1 MRKFNELL
9 IVNMKVLLVSA
20 SPRIKGNTYTAL
32 CEVAETLEQE
42 GIATE
47 IIEIGTKPIRGCI
60 ACQWCKNHPEEKR
73 CVFDDDITNRIS
85 ARAAEADGFIFG
97 APVYYGQPNG
107 SALCLIQ
114 RMLYSNVADFMYKP
128 VANVCICR
136 RGGADT
142 SLQSMNTMFEMCN
155 MPIVTSQYWNIAYG
169 REKGEVSRDLE
180 GMQTMR
186 TLAHNM
192 AWILKKF
199 HRVETTPTPTR
210 ELPWQPTNF
219 IR

>member
-1 MRKFNELL
+1 
-9 IVNMKVLLVSA
+9 MKVLLVSA
-20 SPRIKGNTYTAL
+20 SPRVKGNTFTAL
-32 CEVAETLEQE
+32 SEVAKTLEEE
-42 GIATE
+42 GIATVLV
-47 IIEIGTKPIRGCI
+47 EIGAKPIRGCI
-60 ACQWCKNHPEEKR
+60 ACMWCKNHPEEKR
-73 CVFDDDITNRIS
+73 CVFNDDIANEIS
-85 ARAAEADGFIFG
+85 AKAAECDGLVFG

-114 RMLYSNVADFMYKP
+114 RMLYSNITAFRYKP

-169 REKGEVSRDLE
+169 REKGEVSRDAE

-192 AWILKKF
+192 AWMLKKF
-199 HRVETTPTPTR
+199 HGVETGDTPYQ
-210 ELPWQPTNF
+210 EMPWVPTNF

>member
-1 MRKFNELL
+1 
-9 IVNMKVLLVSA
+9 MKVLLVNG
-20 SPRIKGNTYTAL
+20 SPRINGNTFIAL
-32 CEVAETLEQE
+32 SEASKILEKE
-42 GIATE
+42 GISTE
-47 IIEIGTKPIRGCI
+47 LIEIGAKPVRGCI
-60 ACQWCKNHPEEKR
+60 ACQWCKKHPEEKR

-85 ARAAEADGFIFG
+85 AKAAEADGFIFG

-114 RMLYSNVADFMYKP
+114 RMLYSNISAFMYKP

-142 SLQSMNTMFEMCN
+142 SLQTMNTVFEMCN

-169 REKGEVSRDLE
+169 REKGEVSRDAE

-186 TLAHNM
+186 TLARNM
-192 AWILKKF
+192 AWMLKKF
-199 HRVETTPTPTR
+199 HGEATTPVPDR
-210 ELPWQPTNF
+210 ELPWQGTNF

>member
-1 MRKFNELL
+1 
-9 IVNMKVLLVSA
+9 MKVLLVNG
-20 SPRIKGNTYTAL
+20 SPRINGNTFIAL
-32 CEVAETLEQE
+32 SEVSKVLEKE
-42 GIATE
+42 GISTE
-47 IIEIGTKPIRGCI
+47 LIEIGAKPVRGCI
-60 ACQWCKNHPEEKR
+60 ACQWCKKHPEEKR
-73 CVFDDDITNRIS
+73 CVFNDDITNRIS
-85 ARAAEADGFIFG
+85 AKAAEADGFIFG

-114 RMLYSNVADFMYKP
+114 RMLYSNISAFMYKP

-142 SLQSMNTMFEMCN
+142 SLQTMNTMFEMCN

-169 REKGEVSRDLE
+169 REKGEVSRDAE

-186 TLAHNM
+186 TLARNM
-192 AWILKKF
+192 AWMLKKF
-199 HRVETTPTPTR
+199 HGEATTPVPDR
-210 ELPWQPTNF
+210 ELPWLGTNF

>member
-1 MRKFNELL
+1 
-9 IVNMKVLLVSA
+9 MKVLLVNG
-20 SPRIKGNTYTAL
+20 SPRINGNTFIAL
-32 CEVAETLEQE
+32 SEASKVLEKE
-42 GIATE
+42 GISTE
-47 IIEIGTKPIRGCI
+47 LIEIGAKPVRGCI
-60 ACQWCKNHPEEKR
+60 ACQWCKKHPEEKR

-85 ARAAEADGFIFG
+85 AKAAEADGFIFG

-114 RMLYSNVADFMYKP
+114 RMLYSNISAFMYKP

-142 SLQSMNTMFEMCN
+142 SLQTMNTMFEMCN

-169 REKGEVSRDLE
+169 REKGEVSRDAE

-186 TLAHNM
+186 TLARNM
-192 AWILKKF
+192 AWMLKKF
-199 HRVETTPTPTR
+199 HGEATTPVPDR
-210 ELPWQPTNF
+210 ELPWQGTNF

>member
-1 MRKFNELL
+1 
-9 IVNMKVLLVSA
+9 MKVLLVSA
-20 SPRIKGNTYTAL
+20 SSRIGGNTFTAL
-32 CEVAETLEQE
+32 SEVATTLEQE
-42 GIATE
+42 GIQTE
-47 IIEIGTKPIRGCI
+47 IIEIGPKPIRGCI

-73 CVFDDDITNRIS
+73 CVFNDDITNHIS
-85 ARAAEADGFIFG
+85 AKAADADGFVFG

-114 RMLYSNVADFMYKP
+114 RMLYSNGASLMYKP

-169 REKGEVSRDLE
+169 RDKGEVTRDVE

-192 AWILKKF
+192 AWMLKKF
-199 HRVETTPTPTR
+199 HGVDTTDLPER
-210 ELPWQPTNF
+210 ESPWQPMNF